1 MTKSKK
7 NIIINGYIMGLC
19 RLGASITPAAIF
31 VFNVKLFNFLNI
43 YTIKTLTPRK
53 TAVLFPGFRFK
64 DKTRQ

>member
-1 MTKSKK
+1 
-7 NIIINGYIMGLC
+7 MGLC
-19 RLGASITPAAIF
+19 RLGTSITPAAIF